1 MKDNRI
7 KELRI
12 SKQMKQSDL
21 AKLLNCSPTTVSNY
35 EVGYRDLDSMTICRL
50 CDIFECT
57 ADYLLGRSSTGG
69 LQLTPE
75 EENIILALRRADDR
89 AIEMVHV
96 ALAPFKQEESSS
108 KETTTA

>member
-35 EVGYRDLDSMTICRL
+35 EVGYR
-50 CDIFECT
+50 
-57 ADYLLGRSSTGG
+57 STGG

-75 EENIILALRRADDR
+75 EENIILALRRADTR
-89 AIEMVHV
+89 AIEMVNV

-108 KETTTA
+108 RTASTV

>member
-1 MKDNRI
+1 VKDNRI

-75 EENIILALRRADDR
+75 EENLILALRRADTR
-89 AIEMVHV
+89 AVDMVNV
-96 ALAPFKQEESSS
+96 ALAPFKQDESSA
-108 KETTTA
+108 KADITA